1 MRLVTFVV
9 IAGIALYVGAR
20 LASAAARQGVPFA
33 WAGFAGVVLG
43 LALFGGLVAWDY
55 WRYERPAR
63 GDRGGRR

>member
-9 IAGIALYVGAR
+9 VAGVALYVGMR
-20 LASAAARQGVPFA
+20 LAAAAARQGVPFA

-43 LALFGGLVAWDY
+43 LALFAGLVAWDY
-55 WRYERPAR
+55 WRHERPAR